1 MDDRI
6 RASDADRDRVTA
18 RLREHYALGRLDHD
32 ELEGRIDDALGAKT
46 FGDLR
51 QVMIDL
57 PEPAPAPVRAGPGP
71 SPMAGPAP
79 YRVSR
84 YRRRGPRLF
93 PLLMIGFVI
102 AFLASGGGAEAVTV
116 KLAALTALATVG
128 IFLFLAYLAGR
139 LFHRSRPDWDRDQ
152 QHHHPGHWHH
162 DQHDGWSRW

>member
-18 RLREHYALGRLDHD
+18 RLREHYALGRLDQG
-32 ELEGRIDDALGAKT
+32 ELEERINDALSAKT

-57 PEPAPAPVRAGPGP
+57 PEPAPAPARAAPDYW
-71 SPMAGPAP
+71 PMAGPAP
-79 YRVSR
+79 HRVSQ

-93 PLLMIGFVI
+93 PLLMIGFVV
-102 AFLASGGGAEAVTV
+102 AFLASGGGPAAVPV

-128 IFLFLAYLAGR
+128 IFLFLAYLGGR
-139 LFHRSRPDWDRDQ
+139 LFHRSRPDWDRG